1 MRCLMPLNS
10 EIVMQKARWIV
21 QQKQKEKKST
31 SQTLPGYQLPIVPV
45 FGDNMVG
52 LPVIGLEHET
62 QVFTA
67 SALTARPD
75 SLFAVDDDNK
85 VNRLKYL
92 TRTSGALPHLR
103 TDRTQCAWHP
113 YCAAQRSY
121 CAVHEVQAR
130 TWYCGRGCRGLAPEG
145 EDGRGRHWD
154 VVVEMTMHGIIALGI
169 GDNASRHCP
178 RGKAGAQTHRA
189 EADVNNQQ
197 QHGRQ
202 RHGRQHSRQHLEPD
216 TMG

>member
-1 MRCLMPLNS
+1 MLCLMPVNS
-10 EIVMQKARWIV
+10 EIVMQKARLIV
-21 QQKQKEKKST
+21 QQKQKVEKST

-62 QVFTA
+62 SVFTA

-75 SLFAVDDDNK
+75 SLFAVDDNDK

-103 TDRTQCAWHP
+103 TGRTQCAWHP
-113 YCAAQRSY
+113 YRAAQRSY

-130 TWYCGRGCRGLAPEG
+130 TWYCGQGCRGLAPEG
-145 EDGRGRHWD
+145 EDMCGRHQD
-154 VVVEMTMHGIIALGI
+154 VVVVEMTMHGIIAFGI
-169 GDNASRHCP
+169 GDNASRYCFH
-178 RGKAGAQTHRA
+178 GEAQAQAHRA
-189 EADVNNQQ
+189 ETDVSNQQ

-202 RHGRQHSRQHLEPD
+202 
-216 TMG
+216 